1 MDPILRPQQ
10 PTISPCVHRIPVHE
24 PFDLGRSRYSRYKPI
39 PIQRFTTSGVLSS
52 PGEQHSQPCRQ
63 PLKFSKQKWAVL
75 DAINKGV
82 PSGAFFFKRNSL
94 CFTSHGENRWL
105 SRRHNQTTISFQF
118 PLGCNSPCTT
128 PFISLTYYD
137 KRHRS
142 SCHYCQCWSDHHRVM

>member
-63 PLKFSKQKWAVL
+63 PLKFSKQKWVVL
-75 DAINKGV
+75 DAINKTG
-82 PSGAFFFKRNSL
+82 SL
-94 CFTSHGENRWL
+94 KETACALHLTEKTVGYHVATIKQQFHFSSLWDVIRLAQRL
-105 SRRHNQTTISFQF
+105 SFH
-118 PLGCNSPCTT
+118 
-128 PFISLTYYD
+128 
-137 KRHRS
+137 
-142 SCHYCQCWSDHHRVM
+142 